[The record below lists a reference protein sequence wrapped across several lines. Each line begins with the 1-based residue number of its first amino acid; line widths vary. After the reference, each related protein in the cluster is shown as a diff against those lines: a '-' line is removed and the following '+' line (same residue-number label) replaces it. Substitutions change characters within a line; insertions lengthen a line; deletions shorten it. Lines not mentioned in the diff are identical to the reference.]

1 MRTLRS
7 NGGKEIMSVEVELS
21 SIFGQYTGGQV
32 NVKVKGKTVRECLH
46 DLVRQH
52 PKLKKML
59 LTEEGDLMSSYDFY
73 INGQSV
79 YPKAMNTR
87 LKDGDKLN
95 VLYVIHGG

>member
-1 MRTLRS
+1 
-7 NGGKEIMSVEVELS
+7 MSIEVELS
-21 SIFGQYTGGQV
+21 SIFGRYTDGQLNMKVAGG
-32 NVKVKGKTVRECLH
+32 TVRECLH
-46 DLVRQH
+46 DLARQY

-59 LTEEGDLMSSYDFY
+59 LNKEGDLMSSYDFY

-79 YPKAMNTR
+79 YPKDMNTP